1 MFASLLNKGLRGSLV
16 FLMVIFLISAVLIY
30 FSPVSLQ
37 TNNDSGL
44 FFYYLVNKISNKAA
58 ILSLNFIFIG
68 VGVFLTSFITVN
80 QEIVEKNNYFP
91 VFLFLLLSIIS
102 VNPLQ
107 ITPQIFTNIF
117 ILFSIYKLISIY
129 RQEKVLSQIFEAAFC
144 LSFSAFITIS
154 SIISLPI
161 FFITLIIL
169 RSFNWREWVIAI
181 VGIFAPL
188 FIYEGVAYLSGYNR
202 WYLFEAIAFY
212 FKNLNQPIISEYYF
226 PMLFLLFVLLLIS
239 VINSFLRSF
248 GNTVKK
254 QRTKLLFLCVLLFN
268 IFGFFSKGANS
279 SSIILTYALP
289 LSFFIGDFLYD
300 IKQKKIVNTIL
311 TLILLCLAVIFAGQM
326 GAI

>member
-1 MFASLLNKGLRGSLV
+1 MFASLLNKGLRESLF
-16 FLMVIFLISAVLIY
+16 FLIAIFLISAFLIY

-37 TNNDSGL
+37 NNNDSGL
-44 FFYYLVNKISNKAA
+44 FYNYLVSKISNKAA
-58 ILSLNFIFIG
+58 ILSLNFLFIG
-68 VGVFLTSFITVN
+68 VGVFLINFITVN
-80 QEIVEKNNYFP
+80 QEIVEKNNCFP
-91 VFLFLLLSIIS
+91 IFLFLLLSIIS

-129 RQEKVLSQIFEAAFC
+129 RQESVLSQIFEAAFC

-169 RSFNWREWVIAI
+169 RSFNWREWAIAI

-212 FKNLNQPIISEYYF
+212 FKNLDRPIISEYYF
-226 PMLFLLFVLLLIS
+226 PIFFLLFVLLLIS
-239 VINSFLRSF
+239 IVNSFLTNF
-248 GNTVKK
+248 GNTIKK
-254 QRTKLLFLCVLLFN
+254 QRIRLLFLFVILFN
-268 IFGFFSKGANS
+268 TFGFFSDGANS
-279 SSIILTYALP
+279 CSIILTYALP
-289 LSFFIGDFLYD
+289 LSFFIGDFLYN

-311 TLILLCLAVIFAGQM
+311 TLILLGLAVIFAGQM
-326 GAI
+326 GII